1 MCSQMYSNIN
11 NILFVRSTTG
21 MFLIYFKTTA
31 VDKLIVKVEKESDSI
46 INLTSFTS
54 FESLRT

>member
-1 MCSQMYSNIN
+1 MYSNLN
-11 NILFVRSTTG
+11 NILFVRSTIG

-31 VDKLIVKVEKESDSI
+31 VDKLIVQREKESDSI

-54 FESLRT
+54 LES